1 MFFNVNLCFQWV
13 STKKKNT
20 QKKTKKCLFFFRPKQ
35 CELIED
41 IEYKHQ
47 KAALQFQHLMKKKDE
62 KRNIK
67 RFPFILFKKNQV
79 W

>member
-1 MFFNVNLCFQWV
+1 M
-13 STKKKNT
+13 SKYKKKT
-20 QKKTKKCLFFFRPKQ
+20 QKNKKNVVVIFRPKQ

-79 W
+79 